1 MKNAIILAD
10 SLNTATGD
18 RLTTFLLP
26 RFPKCLLAE
35 LNTHRVFSRS
45 AASSR
50 AIPVKKMVERIYEDP
65 YFPSFRKNKRGMQG
79 ESLHES
85 VKIKAERFWNIAMS
99 EAIECAIELDE
110 LGVHKD
116 MANRLLEPFM
126 RVPVVVSST
135 EWENF
140 FDLRCSP
147 MANPDFEEVARE
159 MEESRLTNI
168 PWHLDPGQWHIPF
181 KPEDENELL
190 RQLERSAACAARTS
204 YANHDGTE
212 PNYEKDKAL
221 HDMLLKEKHMSPFEH
236 QAVAMT
242 WEKDWCKNFRGFRQ
256 YRDFIEKGEK
266 L

>member
-35 LNTHRVFSRS
+35 LNTHRIFSRS

-50 AIPVKKMVERIYEDP
+50 AIPVRKMIERIIEDP

-79 ESLHES
+79 ESLRES

-110 LGVHKD
+110 LGIHKD

-147 MANPDFEEVARE
+147 MAAPDFEEVARE
-159 MEESRLTNI
+159 MEKSRLTNI
-168 PWHLDPGQWHIPF
+168 PWHLEPGQWHIPF

-236 QAVAMT
+236 QAVAMR
-242 WEKDWCKNFRGFRQ
+242 ESEFCKNFRGFRQ
-256 YRDFIEKGEK
+256 YRDFIEKGEEI
-266 L
+266 

>member
-10 SLNTATGD
+10 SLNAMTGD

-35 LNTHRVFSRS
+35 LNTHRVCSRN

-50 AIPVKKMVERIYEDP
+50 AIPVRKMIERIYEDP
-65 YFPSFRKNKRGMQG
+65 YYPSFRKNKRGMQG

-110 LGVHKD
+110 LGIHKD

-159 MEESRLTNI
+159 MKKSHNENI
-168 PWHLDPGQWHIPF
+168 AWRLDPGRWHIPF
-181 KPEDENELL
+181 ISKSETEIL
-190 RQLERSAACAARTS
+190 RKLERSAACAARTS
-204 YANHDGTE
+204 YNTHGGTE

-236 QAVAMT
+236 QARAMRDS
-242 WEKDWCKNFRGFRQ
+242 EFCKNFRGFRQ
-256 YRDFIEKGEK
+256 YRDFIEKREEI
-266 L
+266 

>member
-10 SLNTATGD
+10 SINKTTGD

-35 LNTHRVFSRS
+35 LNTHRVCSRN

-50 AIPVKKMVERIYEDP
+50 AIPVKKMIQRIKKDP
-65 YFPSFRKNKRGMQG
+65 YCPAFKKNKRGMQG
-79 ESLHES
+79 EEMNRDDTLEAITIWEITKRYAIQSALELHE
-85 VKIKAERFWNIAMS
+85 
-99 EAIECAIELDE
+99 
-110 LGVHKD
+110 LGIHKD

-126 RVPVVVSST
+126 RVPVVISST

-159 MEESRLTNI
+159 IEHLLKVSI
-168 PWHLDPGQWHIPF
+168 PLNLKPGQWHIPF
-181 KPEDENELL
+181 IAKSETEVL
-190 RQLERSAACAARTS
+190 RKLERSAACAARTS
-204 YANHDGTE
+204 YDNHDGTA

-236 QAVAMT
+236 QAVAMSKS
-242 WEKDWCKNFRGFRQ
+242 EFCKNFKGFRQ

-266 L
+266 V

>member
-10 SLNTATGD
+10 SLNAMTGD

-50 AIPVKKMVERIYEDP
+50 AIPVEKMIQRINEDP
-65 YFPSFRKNKRGMQG
+65 YYPAFKKNKRGMQG
-79 ESLHES
+79 EEINES
-85 VKIKAERFWNIAMS
+85 QKHAADNIWNNAMLD
-99 EAIECAIELDE
+99 AIESALELDSK
-110 LGVHKD
+110 GIHKD

-159 MEESRLTNI
+159 MKKSHNENI
-168 PWHLDPGQWHIPF
+168 AWRLDPGRWHIPF
-181 KPEDENELL
+181 ISKSETEIL
-190 RQLERSAACAARTS
+190 RKLERSAACAARTS
-204 YANHDGTE
+204 YDNHDGTE

-236 QAVAMT
+236 QAVAMDKS
-242 WEKDWCKNFRGFRQ
+242 EFCKNFRGFRQ
-256 YRDFIEKGEK
+256 YRDFIEKGIEI
-266 L
+266 